1 MFVPRIWGSDR
12 RDPEMRAALNANW
25 RRRELWWERLQEK
38 ANADLETGRRRL
50 AYRRFR
56 WAYWIARLGFDG
68 RDPRY
73 ATSLANIGFVARER
87 GQHERADHLYRRAAD
102 AWTQLPGTLA
112 VIEMKPRARSSL
124 FHLRMEQKH
133 RGLYQ
138 ARIRSILAARVAET
152 GSALVALADNSGVE
166 ARLYQRWKAEKPQV
180 FDETRRLLA
189 ACLLVAAGA

>member
-1 MFVPRIWGSDR
+1 MTTSMFVPRIWGSDR

-56 WAYWIARLGFDG
+56 CAYWIARLGFDG

-87 GQHERADHLYRRAAD
+87 GRRPAPGRPGSRLQRAGD
-102 AWTQLPGTLA
+102 
-112 VIEMKPRARSSL
+112 
-124 FHLRMEQKH
+124 
-133 RGLYQ
+133 
-138 ARIRSILAARVAET
+138 
-152 GSALVALADNSGVE
+152 
-166 ARLYQRWKAEKPQV
+166 
-180 FDETRRLLA
+180 
-189 ACLLVAAGA
+189 